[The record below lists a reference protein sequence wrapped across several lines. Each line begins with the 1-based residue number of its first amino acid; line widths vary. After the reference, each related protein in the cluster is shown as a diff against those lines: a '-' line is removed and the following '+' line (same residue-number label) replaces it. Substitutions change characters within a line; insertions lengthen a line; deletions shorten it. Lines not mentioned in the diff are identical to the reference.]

1 MSWQSCPDPALGN
14 MDGTGAIE
22 TVIVPRTRDLGG
34 FEVRR
39 ALPSRTRKMV
49 GPFIFFD
56 QMGSAEFGVGQGI
69 DVRPVNRS
77 QLDLFRKLESFSEF
91 GFEIAGGAFQ
101 FLMPEQE
108 LGGFEIAS
116 LFEDQ

>member
-1 MSWQSCPDPALGN
+1 MSWQSCPDPVHSDRHVA
-14 MDGTGAIE
+14 DAIE
-22 TVIVPRTRDLGG
+22 TVIVPSARDLGG

-39 ALPSRTRKMV
+39 ALPSRRC
-49 GPFIFFD
+49 
-56 QMGSAEFGVGQGI
+56 
-69 DVRPVNRS
+69 RPVNRS

-108 LGGFEIAS
+108 LDGFEIAS